1 MRNNCL
7 IWIRYFFIRKNSNY
21 HRSFELGWEDFIPLY
36 PVPPAPLPWFDC
48 PIAEVWNFFKYLL
61 VAVLMTDEDIP
72 VDILAKLLPAPEPG
86 TYIVDDFC
94 IPFEILLLGVYVL
107 SCFFLLALPGIIDSR
122 ETIVPEEGLLLFYL

>member
-1 MRNNCL
+1 ML
-7 IWIRYFFIRKNSNY
+7 I
-21 HRSFELGWEDFIPLY
+21 
-36 PVPPAPLPWFDC
+36 
-48 PIAEVWNFFKYLL
+48 
-61 VAVLMTDEDIP
+61 TDEDIP

-122 ETIVPEEGLLLFYL
+122 DTIVPDEGLLLLYL